1 MSKRMIKYTGADSD
15 TRIIS
20 CQKAYD
26 DNLILARNYSVL
38 GLNMVADKHYLEA
51 VKYKQLLEKGI
62 YYEALF

>member
-1 MSKRMIKYTGADSD
+1 MTKYIGADSD

-38 GLNMVADKHYLEA
+38 GLDMVADKHYLEA